1 MLHHRSTQITKG
13 WKKSAIQL
21 VSPSLINLLGTV
33 YGGLTRHV
41 CRIGRT
47 HLSCNRVCLSAL
59 LVTTRHQTV

>member
-33 YGGLTRHV
+33 YGGLTRHGMSHWENPFV
-41 CRIGRT
+41 
-47 HLSCNRVCLSAL
+47 L
-59 LVTTRHQTV
+59 